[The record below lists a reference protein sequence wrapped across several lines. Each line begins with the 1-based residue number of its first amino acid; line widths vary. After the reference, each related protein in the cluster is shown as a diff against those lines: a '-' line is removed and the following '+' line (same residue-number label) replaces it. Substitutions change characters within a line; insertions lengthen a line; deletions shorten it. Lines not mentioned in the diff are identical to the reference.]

1 MPEELEIQPLV
12 VKRLAN
18 LLNLGQHFLGHYRD
32 IVNFATAGVQ
42 LCIRRY
48 TAVLGPRSAPAPIWA
63 MEELKEQ
70 RGQEDAAREKKVR
83 LRMVLWAVSE
93 TLRGPEPLRGPEAD
107 SAKKG
112 EAELGQVEYR
122 ICHPVVR
129 SLKPPQHRVNQ

>member
-1 MPEELEIQPLV
+1 MSEELEIQPLV

-32 IVNFATAGVQ
+32 IVNFATAGG
-42 LCIRRY
+42 Y

-63 MEELKEQ
+63 MEELEEQ

-107 SAKKG
+107 SAKEG